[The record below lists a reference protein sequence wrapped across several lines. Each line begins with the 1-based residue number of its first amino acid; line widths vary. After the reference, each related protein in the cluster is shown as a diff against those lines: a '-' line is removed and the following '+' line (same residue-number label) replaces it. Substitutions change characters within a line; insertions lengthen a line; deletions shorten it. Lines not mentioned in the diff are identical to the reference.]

1 MFNYRPR
8 LKTPTRE
15 TDFLSPSPSPP
26 SCCCVWSGR
35 EDIFRSAYCSDDGS
49 ESCRSSPEEQR
60 ETILTRC
67 QKSSSPQDWS
77 RHSMAPSVRTP
88 INFSSPAKG
97 SRGVRGMK
105 ISWLSSKTWGRTRG
119 QDERAGLQPFFLS
132 RCGLSCGTVYTAY
145 FFDDRRMITTITS
158 NPSAWGRLSQ
168 IYITRPRIDED
179 CKYRHRK

>member
-77 RHSMAPSVRTP
+77 RHSMAPSARTP

-105 ISWLSSKTWGRTRG
+105 ISWLSSETWGRTRG
-119 QDERAGLQPFFLS
+119 QDERAGLQPFFVSLWAVMRNS
-132 RCGLSCGTVYTAY
+132 LYGLLLWWPTNDNNNNIESERVGQTLPDLYY
-145 FFDDRRMITTITS
+145 
-158 NPSAWGRLSQ
+158 SAKE
-168 IYITRPRIDED
+168 DED